1 MSTPRTRGWYW
12 KAHGD
17 EYTRA
22 SVGEDVE
29 EFVGWDTLMGLVE
42 ECERS
47 EYKPCPAWDM
57 DPFDYRERLIIRD
70 QALIAALFLT
80 GGRVSEVVGLRVS
93 NFEVLPLD
101 IRVKGMA
108 VLKRYKK
115 IDSYLDEQG
124 RKRFVT
130 EKITMTRG
138 TFSISRD
145 EPLVP
150 YLLDWIKESEDYLFP
165 SPSRNLHLC
174 RQRAYQIVTSIGD
187 RVGVQVWNHWF
198 RSQRASQLATEYS
211 FDIQVLADWFKW
223 SKLDTARIYTK
234 LDPSVYENIYAEK
247 RLEKSL
253 REQLDDQ
260 AAVIKKLLGLVPVDK
275 LSEVEAVEP
284 SPSLR
289 LCP

>member
-1 MSTPRTRGWYW
+1 MIPKTRGWYW

-17 EYTRA
+17 DYTRA
-22 SVGEDVE
+22 SVGADVE
-29 EFVGWDTLMGLVE
+29 EFVGWDVLMELVE

-47 EYKPCPAWDM
+47 EYKPSPAWDL
-57 DPFDYRERLIIRD
+57 DPFDYRERLVRRD
-70 QALIAALFLT
+70 QALVAALFLT
-80 GGRVSEVVGLRVS
+80 GGRVSEVVGLRVG
-93 NFEVLPLD
+93 NFEVRAFD
-101 IRVKGMA
+101 VRVKGMM

-115 IDSYLDEQG
+115 ISHYLDDDG
-124 RKRFVT
+124 RKRYVT
-130 EKITMTRG
+130 EKVAMTRG

-150 YLLDWIKESEDYLFP
+150 YLLNWIKESEDYLFP
-165 SPSRNLHLC
+165 SPSRNLHLS
-174 RQRAYQIVTSIGD
+174 RQRAYQIVTSLGD
-187 RVGVQVWNHWF
+187 RVGVRVWNHWF

-253 REQLDDQ
+253 KQQLEDQ
-260 AAVIKKLLGLVPVDK
+260 TAVIERLLALVPEDK
-275 LSEVEAVEP
+275 LPEVDVLYP
-284 SPSLR
+284 DPIL
-289 LCP
+289 P